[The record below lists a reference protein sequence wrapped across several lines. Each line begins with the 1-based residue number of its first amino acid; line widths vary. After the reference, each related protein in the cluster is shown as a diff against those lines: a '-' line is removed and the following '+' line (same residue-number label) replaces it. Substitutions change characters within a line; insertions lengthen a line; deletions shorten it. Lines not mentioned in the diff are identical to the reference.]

1 MGQLPE
7 VLAIVGPTAIGKT
20 EVGIRVATELDGEII
35 SADARQIYRYLNIG
49 TAKPSS
55 GEMRNIPH
63 HMIDVVE
70 PGEYFGAGKFGELGR
85 EHAADILTRGKTPIV
100 VGGSGLYVR
109 SLLDGLIEG
118 NARDD
123 LVRENISQEIKDFG
137 IQSVYDRLMEIDSD
151 YAENIS
157 PNDEVRIVRALEV
170 YTLTGKTLT
179 ESFSDQN
186 SSPHLNTLFAGL
198 MMNREE
204 LVSRIE
210 ERVDKMIKDGLVDE
224 VAKLIESG
232 YAEKIKKLQTI
243 GYSEVIEHLEG
254 RINESTMLSEIK
266 KHSRR
271 YAKHQMT
278 WFRSDSRIHWIDVGE
293 ISDPASQII
302 EYWNNRT
309 ALN

>member
-20 EVGIRVATELDGEII
+20 EIGVRVAIELDGEII
-35 SADARQIYRYLNIG
+35 SADARQIYRHLNIG

-55 GEMRNIPH
+55 KEMKSIPH
-63 HMIDVVE
+63 YMIDMVE
-70 PGEYFGAGKFGELGR
+70 PGEYFSAGKFGELGR
-85 EHAADILTRGKTPIV
+85 EYAADIISRGKTPIV

-109 SLLDGLIEG
+109 SLVDGLIEG
-118 NARDD
+118 NARDEGI
-123 LVRENISQEIKDFG
+123 REKISREIKDSG
-137 IQSVYDRLMEIDSD
+137 IRSVYDRLMVIDPD

-157 PNDEVRIVRALEV
+157 SNDEVRIVRALEV

-179 ESFSDQN
+179 ESFSEQK
-186 SSPHLNTLFAGL
+186 SAPLLNTFFIGL
-198 MMNREE
+198 MMNRDV
-204 LVSRIE
+204 LVNRIE
-210 ERVDKMIKDGLVDE
+210 ERVEHMVKNGLVEE
-224 VAKLIESG
+224 VAKLMELG
-232 YAEKIKKLQTI
+232 YAEKLKKLPTI

-278 WFRSDSRIHWIDVGE
+278 WFRAESRIHWIDIEE
-293 ISDPASQII
+293 ISDPASRII
-302 EYWNNRT
+302 KKWNNRT
-309 ALN
+309 Q